1 MDDQTISNLRTR
13 LEAEY
18 QRLESEVA
26 TIEREGHEALSEAS
40 GENNYRD
47 HMADQGSATF
57 ARELD
62 MTLDETVRQAFDA
75 AAKALRRMDEGTY
88 QTCERCGQPISI
100 ERLEAI
106 PTATLC
112 ITCKSAEESR

>member
-1 MDDQTISNLRTR
+1 MDKTMRDGLRAH
-13 LEAEY
+13 LEAERD
-18 QRLESEVA
+18 RLVSEVEA
-26 TIEREGHEALSEAS
+26 IDREGHEALSEAS

-62 MTLDETVRQAFDA
+62 MTLDDNVREALDA
-75 AAKALRRMDEGTY
+75 VNHALLRMEEGTY
-88 QTCERCGQPISI
+88 GTCARCGKTISE

-112 ITCKSAEESR
+112 ITCKSEEESR

>member
-1 MDDQTISNLRTR
+1 MDTNTKNELRAR
-13 LEAEY
+13 LEAEHE
-18 QRLESEVA
+18 RLETEVE
-26 TIEREGHEALSEAS
+26 TIRREGYETLSEAS

-62 MTLDETVRQAFDA
+62 MTLDDNVREAFA
-75 AAKALRRMDEGTY
+75 AVTTALLRMDSGAY
-88 QTCERCGQPISI
+88 GTCESCGQPISS

>member
-1 MDDQTISNLRTR
+1 MDATMLGTIRDALECERVR
-13 LEAEY
+13 LEEEIAEM
-18 QRLESEVA
+18 
-26 TIEREGHEALSEAS
+26 EREGQETLSEAS

-62 MTLDETVRQAFDA
+62 MSLEENAREGLA
-75 AAKALRRMDEGTY
+75 AVLGALARIDSGLY
-88 QTCERCGQPISI
+88 GACARCGESI
-100 ERLEAI
+100 NPERLQAM

-112 ITCKSAEESR
+112 ISCKSAEESH

>member
-1 MDDQTISNLRTR
+1 MSNQTIKELRAH

-18 QRLESEVA
+18 QRLEAEVA

-62 MTLDETVRQAFDA
+62 MSIDETVRDAFDA
-75 AAKALRRMDEGTY
+75 VTKALRRMDEGTY
-88 QTCERCGQPISI
+88 QACERCSQPISI

>member
-1 MDDQTISNLRTR
+1 MNKTTKQELRLHLETEQSR
-13 LEAEY
+13 LRAEVEEI
-18 QRLESEVA
+18 R
-26 TIEREGHEALSEAS
+26 REGHEALSEAS

-47 HMADQGSATF
+47 HMADQGTATF

-62 MTLDETVRQAFDA
+62 MTLDDNVREALSAVEA
-75 AAKALRRMDEGTY
+75 ALARIDSGLYG
-88 QTCERCGQPISI
+88 TCERCGEKINE
-100 ERLEAI
+100 ERLKAM